1 LLVERIG
8 NIAKRGESLDEGAQ
22 DGGIRSLDDQ
32 GEISS
37 QYRGGLPWGD
47 RKVSVKIIL
56 LSIAIIMLWT
66 VPHVSAQE
74 REMILP
80 VPQSAYSQ
88 AVKVKG
94 GTLVFLSG
102 VGPVDEK
109 GALLAAGDYRGQV
122 NATWENM
129 RRIMAKVG
137 GSLDDIVTMTVYTTE
152 RRWGEIF
159 TDMRKEVFKTG
170 YPSSAFMEARKL
182 KTPGAMIEIQ
192 AIAVLKD

>member
-1 LLVERIG
+1 MTKFSTRIICV
-8 NIAKRGESLDEGAQ
+8 IALAIF
-22 DGGIRSLDDQ
+22 IR
-32 GEISS
+32 
-37 QYRGGLPWGD
+37 P
-47 RKVSVKIIL
+47 
-56 LSIAIIMLWT
+56 T
-66 VPHVSAQE
+66 VASAQE

-88 AVKVKG
+88 AVKVRG
-94 GTLVFLSG
+94 GTMVFLSG

-109 GALLAAGDYRGQV
+109 GELQAPGDYRGQV
-122 NATWENM
+122 RATWENL
-129 RRIMAKVG
+129 RRILAKAG

-159 TDMRKEVFKTG
+159 TDMRKDVFKTG

-192 AIAVLKD
+192 AIAVLKE

>member
-1 LLVERIG
+1 MMF
-8 NIAKRGESLDEGAQ
+8 AKRLAVFVVLYFAALSQPINAQ
-22 DGGIRSLDDQ
+22 D
-32 GEISS
+32 
-37 QYRGGLPWGD
+37 
-47 RKVSVKIIL
+47 
-56 LSIAIIMLWT
+56 
-66 VPHVSAQE
+66 
-74 REMILP
+74 REVVIP

-102 VGPVDEK
+102 VGPIDEK
-109 GALLAAGDYRGQV
+109 GVLLAPGDFPGQV
-122 NATWENM
+122 RATWEHM
-129 RRIMAKVG
+129 RRIMGKVG

-182 KTPGAMIEIQ
+182 LTPGALLEIQ
-192 AIAVLKD
+192 AIAMLKD

>member
-1 LLVERIG
+1 MKQL
-8 NIAKRGESLDEGAQ
+8 
-22 DGGIRSLDDQ
+22 
-32 GEISS
+32 
-37 QYRGGLPWGD
+37 
-47 RKVSVKIIL
+47 IL
-56 LSIAIIMLWT
+56 I
-66 VPHVSAQE
+66 VSALGLVATHAVAQN

-102 VGPVDEK
+102 VGPADEK
-109 GALLAAGDYRGQV
+109 GVLVAPGDYAGQV
-122 NATWENM
+122 RATWEHM
-129 RRIMAKVG
+129 RRALAKAG

-159 TDMRKEVFKTG
+159 TDMRKEVFKKG

-182 KTPGAMIEIQ
+182 RTPGAMLEIP

>member
-1 LLVERIG
+1 MMV
-8 NIAKRGESLDEGAQ
+8 AKRLAVFVVLYFAALSQPINAQ
-22 DGGIRSLDDQ
+22 D
-32 GEISS
+32 
-37 QYRGGLPWGD
+37 
-47 RKVSVKIIL
+47 
-56 LSIAIIMLWT
+56 
-66 VPHVSAQE
+66 
-74 REMILP
+74 REMVIT

-102 VGPVDEK
+102 VGPIDEK
-109 GALLAAGDYRGQV
+109 GVLLAPGDFPGQV
-122 NATWENM
+122 RATWEHM
-129 RRIMAKVG
+129 RRIM

-182 KTPGAMIEIQ
+182 LTPGALLEIQ

>member
-1 LLVERIG
+1 MKSV
-8 NIAKRGESLDEGAQ
+8 
-22 DGGIRSLDDQ
+22 
-32 GEISS
+32 
-37 QYRGGLPWGD
+37 PWFCAL
-47 RKVSVKIIL
+47 IL
-56 LSIAIIMLWT
+56 LLS
-66 VPHVSAQE
+66 VQHGFAQE

-109 GALLAAGDYRGQV
+109 GTLQAPGDYRGQV
-122 NATWENM
+122 RATWENM
-129 RRIMAKVG
+129 RRILTKAG

-192 AIAVLKD
+192 AIAVLRD

>member
-1 LLVERIG
+1 MMV
-8 NIAKRGESLDEGAQ
+8 AKRLAVFVVLYFAALSQPINAQ
-22 DGGIRSLDDQ
+22 D
-32 GEISS
+32 
-37 QYRGGLPWGD
+37 
-47 RKVSVKIIL
+47 
-56 LSIAIIMLWT
+56 
-66 VPHVSAQE
+66 
-74 REMILP
+74 REMVIP

-102 VGPVDEK
+102 VGPIDEK
-109 GALLAAGDYRGQV
+109 GVLLPPRDFPTQV
-122 NATWENM
+122 RATWEHM
-129 RRIMAKVG
+129 RRIMGKVG

-182 KTPGAMIEIQ
+182 LTPAALLEIQ

>member
-1 LLVERIG
+1 MRKSL
-8 NIAKRGESLDEGAQ
+8 IAVIFLFLAAPPTA
-22 DGGIRSLDDQ
+22 L
-32 GEISS
+32 
-37 QYRGGLPWGD
+37 
-47 RKVSVKIIL
+47 
-56 LSIAIIMLWT
+56 
-66 VPHVSAQE
+66 AQE

-94 GTLVFLSG
+94 GALVFLSG

-109 GALLAAGDYRGQV
+109 GMLQAPGDYAGQV
-122 NATWENM
+122 RATWENM
-129 RRIMAKVG
+129 RRVMAKAG

-192 AIAVLKD
+192 AIAVVKE

>member
-1 LLVERIG
+1 MMGVKFFIAVFLLASIPM
-8 NIAKRGESLDEGAQ
+8 A
-22 DGGIRSLDDQ
+22 
-32 GEISS
+32 
-37 QYRGGLPWGD
+37 GL
-47 RKVSVKIIL
+47 
-56 LSIAIIMLWT
+56 
-66 VPHVSAQE
+66 AQE

-80 VPQSAYSQ
+80 VPASAYSQ

-94 GTLVFLSG
+94 GTLLFLSG
-102 VGPVDEK
+102 VGPADAK
-109 GALLAAGDYRGQV
+109 GALAAPGDYAGQV
-122 NATWENM
+122 RQTWENL
-129 RRIMAKVG
+129 RRILAKAG

-170 YPSSAFMEARKL
+170 YPSSAFVEARKL